1 MKILILGAG
10 ALGMV
15 YGTYLSREN
24 EVTLCVRR
32 KEQEELINREG
43 VFLEGEG
50 VSENVKLKA
59 VRDVT
64 GLGTQDLV
72 VILVKGYDTI
82 SALKKV
88 LPVIGENTIVL
99 TLQNGMGNYD
109 NVSSVVD
116 GKQIIIGTS
125 GQGAIMVSD
134 NVARHTGIGIDN
146 IGCYDSFAEGE
157 GKVKSIVNMFERC
170 FAGTAYKAE
179 YRENIDEYIWRKL
192 FINIGT
198 NSITA
203 ILEDTN
209 SCVVD
214 NPFGNKVSEAMVK
227 EAAVIANAC
236 GQNFDVD
243 EAWEYFMTTIKRVV
257 KNRSSMY
264 QDLMKGRPTEIDTIN
279 GAVVK
284 RASNLGLEAPYN
296 KMMTDLV
303 KAKESLKKS

>member
-15 YGTYLSREN
+15 YGTYLAREN
-24 EVTLCVRR
+24 DVTLCVRR
-32 KEQEELINREG
+32 KEQEDIINSEG

-50 VSENVKLKA
+50 VSENTKIKA
-59 VRDVT
+59 CVDVT
-64 GLGTQDLV
+64 NLGTVDLV
-72 VILVKGYDTI
+72 VILVKGYDTV

-88 LPVIGENTIVL
+88 LPVIGRETIVL
-99 TLQNGMGNYD
+99 TLQNGMGNFD
-109 NVSSVVD
+109 NVTSVVNPD
-116 GKQIIIGTS
+116 QVILGTS
-125 GQGAIMVSD
+125 GQGVTMLGD
-134 NVARHTGIGIDN
+134 NRVRHTGVGVDSL
-146 IGCYDSFAEGE
+146 GCYDSFKGGAD
-157 GKVKSIVNMFERC
+157 KIKSLVNIFNNA
-170 FAGTAYKAE
+170 FNGTLYKMK
-179 YRENIDEYIWRKL
+179 YREDIDEYIWRKL

-214 NPFGNKVSEAMVK
+214 NPYGNKVSEAMVK
-227 EAAVIANAC
+227 EAIDIANAC
-236 GQNFDVD
+236 GQSFDKD
-243 EAWEYFMTTIKRVV
+243 EVWNYFMTAISRVV
-257 KNRSSMY
+257 KNKSSMY

-303 KAKESLKKS
+303 KAKENLKKN